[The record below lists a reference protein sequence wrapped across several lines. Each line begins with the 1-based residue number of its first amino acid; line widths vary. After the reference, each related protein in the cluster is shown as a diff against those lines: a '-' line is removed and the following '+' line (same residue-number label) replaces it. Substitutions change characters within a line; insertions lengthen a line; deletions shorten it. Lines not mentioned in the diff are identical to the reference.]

1 VPKKYYISLVAFE
14 NGVYTI
20 SVRKRGK
27 NLMAD
32 KKEIKRSEEAQ
43 KLIDTL
49 KAQTEPKT
57 LAELSEIAGV
67 DFKTGHLASGRKA
80 GLIRVA
86 GTKVIQVTVNKK
98 VNTYEYVA
106 DPAKAD

>member
-1 VPKKYYISLVAFE
+1 MSKKIAE
-14 NGVYTI
+14 
-20 SVRKRGK
+20 
-27 NLMAD
+27 
-32 KKEIKRSEEAQ
+32 RSNEAQ

-49 KAQTEPKT
+49 KEQNEPKT
-57 LAELSEIAGV
+57 LAELSAIAGI

-86 GTKVIQVTVNKK
+86 GTKEIEVTVTKK

-106 DPAKAD
+106 PSADKAD

>member
-1 VPKKYYISLVAFE
+1 
-14 NGVYTI
+14 
-20 SVRKRGK
+20 
-27 NLMAD
+27 MAD
-32 KKEIKRSEEAQ
+32 KKETKRSDEAQ

-49 KAQTEPKT
+49 KAQSEPKT

-106 DPAKAD
+106 DSATADEAD

>member
-1 VPKKYYISLVAFE
+1 
-14 NGVYTI
+14 
-20 SVRKRGK
+20 
-27 NLMAD
+27 MAD
-32 KKEIKRSEEAQ
+32 KKEIKRSDEAQ

-49 KAQTEPKT
+49 KAQSEPKT

-80 GLIRVA
+80 GLVRVA

>member
-1 VPKKYYISLVAFE
+1 MVE
-14 NGVYTI
+14 
-20 SVRKRGK
+20 
-27 NLMAD
+27 
-32 KKEIKRSEEAQ
+32 KKEMKRSDEAQ

-49 KAQTEPKT
+49 KVQTEPKT
-57 LAELSEIAGV
+57 LAELSEIAGM

>member
-1 VPKKYYISLVAFE
+1 
-14 NGVYTI
+14 
-20 SVRKRGK
+20 
-27 NLMAD
+27 MAD
-32 KKEIKRSEEAQ
+32 KKETKRSDEAQ

-98 VNTYEYVA
+98 VNTYEFVA

>member
-1 VPKKYYISLVAFE
+1 MSKKIVE
-14 NGVYTI
+14 
-20 SVRKRGK
+20 
-27 NLMAD
+27 
-32 KKEIKRSEEAQ
+32 RSKEAQ
-43 KLIDTL
+43 ALIDTL
-49 KAQTEPKT
+49 KDQNEPKT
-57 LAELSEIAGV
+57 LQQLSEIAGI

-80 GLIRVA
+80 GLVRVA

>member
-1 VPKKYYISLVAFE
+1 
-14 NGVYTI
+14 
-20 SVRKRGK
+20 
-27 NLMAD
+27 MAD
-32 KKEIKRSEEAQ
+32 KKETKRSDEAQ

-98 VNTYEYVA
+98 VNTYECVA
-106 DPAKAD
+106 EPAKAD

>member
-1 VPKKYYISLVAFE
+1 
-14 NGVYTI
+14 
-20 SVRKRGK
+20 
-27 NLMAD
+27 MAE
-32 KKEIKRSEEAQ
+32 KKEMKRSDEAQ

-57 LAELSEIAGV
+57 LAELSEIAGM

>member
-1 VPKKYYISLVAFE
+1 
-14 NGVYTI
+14 
-20 SVRKRGK
+20 
-27 NLMAD
+27 MAD
-32 KKEIKRSEEAQ
+32 KKEVKRSDEAQ

-98 VNTYEYVA
+98 VNTYEFVA

>member
-1 VPKKYYISLVAFE
+1 
-14 NGVYTI
+14 
-20 SVRKRGK
+20 
-27 NLMAD
+27 MAD
-32 KKEIKRSEEAQ
+32 KKEVKRSDEAQ

-49 KAQTEPKT
+49 KVQTEPKT
-57 LAELSEIAGV
+57 LAELSEIAGM

>member
-1 VPKKYYISLVAFE
+1 MAEKKIA
-14 NGVYTI
+14 
-20 SVRKRGK
+20 
-27 NLMAD
+27 
-32 KKEIKRSEEAQ
+32 KRSDEAQ

>member
-1 VPKKYYISLVAFE
+1 MAEKKIA
-14 NGVYTI
+14 
-20 SVRKRGK
+20 
-27 NLMAD
+27 
-32 KKEIKRSEEAQ
+32 KRSDEAQ

-98 VNTYEYVA
+98 VNTYECVA
-106 DPAKAD
+106 EPAKAD

>member
-1 VPKKYYISLVAFE
+1 
-14 NGVYTI
+14 
-20 SVRKRGK
+20 
-27 NLMAD
+27 MAD
-32 KKEIKRSEEAQ
+32 KKEVKRSDEAQ

-57 LAELSEIAGV
+57 LAELSEIAGM

>member
-1 VPKKYYISLVAFE
+1 
-14 NGVYTI
+14 
-20 SVRKRGK
+20 
-27 NLMAD
+27 MAD
-32 KKEIKRSEEAQ
+32 KKEVKRSDEAQ

-67 DFKTGHLASGRKA
+67 DFKTGHLASGRKV
-80 GLIRVA
+80 GLIRVT
-86 GTKVIQVTVNKK
+86 GTKVSQVTVNKK

>member
-1 VPKKYYISLVAFE
+1 
-14 NGVYTI
+14 
-20 SVRKRGK
+20 
-27 NLMAD
+27 MAD
-32 KKEIKRSEEAQ
+32 KKEVKRSDEAQ

-80 GLIRVA
+80 GLIRVT

>member
-1 VPKKYYISLVAFE
+1 
-14 NGVYTI
+14 
-20 SVRKRGK
+20 
-27 NLMAD
+27 MAD
-32 KKEIKRSEEAQ
+32 KKEIKRSDEAQ

>member
-1 VPKKYYISLVAFE
+1 
-14 NGVYTI
+14 
-20 SVRKRGK
+20 
-27 NLMAD
+27 MAD
-32 KKEIKRSEEAQ
+32 KKEVKRSDEAQ

-80 GLIRVA
+80 GLICVA

>member
-1 VPKKYYISLVAFE
+1 
-14 NGVYTI
+14 
-20 SVRKRGK
+20 
-27 NLMAD
+27 MAD
-32 KKEIKRSEEAQ
+32 KKETKRSEEAQ

-80 GLIRVA
+80 ELIRVA

>member
-1 VPKKYYISLVAFE
+1 
-14 NGVYTI
+14 
-20 SVRKRGK
+20 
-27 NLMAD
+27 MAD
-32 KKEIKRSEEAQ
+32 KKEVKRSDEAQ
-43 KLIDTL
+43 KLIDIL

>member
-1 VPKKYYISLVAFE
+1 
-14 NGVYTI
+14 
-20 SVRKRGK
+20 
-27 NLMAD
+27 MAD
-32 KKEIKRSEEAQ
+32 KKEIKRSDEAQ

-80 GLIRVA
+80 GLVRVA

>member
-1 VPKKYYISLVAFE
+1 
-14 NGVYTI
+14 
-20 SVRKRGK
+20 
-27 NLMAD
+27 MAE
-32 KKEIKRSEEAQ
+32 KKEMKRSDEAQ

-57 LAELSEIAGV
+57 LAELSEIAGM

-86 GTKVIQVTVNKK
+86 GTKVVQVTVNKK
-98 VNTYEYVA
+98 VNTYEFVA

>member
-1 VPKKYYISLVAFE
+1 
-14 NGVYTI
+14 
-20 SVRKRGK
+20 
-27 NLMAD
+27 MAD
-32 KKEIKRSEEAQ
+32 KKETKRSDEAQ

-49 KAQTEPKT
+49 KAQAEPKT

>member
-1 VPKKYYISLVAFE
+1 
-14 NGVYTI
+14 
-20 SVRKRGK
+20 
-27 NLMAD
+27 MAD
-32 KKEIKRSEEAQ
+32 KKEIKRSDEAQ

-98 VNTYEYVA
+98 VNTYEFVA

>member
-1 VPKKYYISLVAFE
+1 
-14 NGVYTI
+14 
-20 SVRKRGK
+20 
-27 NLMAD
+27 MAD
-32 KKEIKRSEEAQ
+32 KKETKRSDEAQ

>member
-1 VPKKYYISLVAFE
+1 MSKKIVE
-14 NGVYTI
+14 
-20 SVRKRGK
+20 
-27 NLMAD
+27 
-32 KKEIKRSEEAQ
+32 RSTEAQ
-43 KLIDTL
+43 SLIDTL
-49 KAQTEPKT
+49 KAQSEPKT
-57 LAELSEIAGV
+57 LEELSAIAGI

-106 DPAKAD
+106 DPATADKAD

>member
-1 VPKKYYISLVAFE
+1 
-14 NGVYTI
+14 
-20 SVRKRGK
+20 
-27 NLMAD
+27 MAD
-32 KKEIKRSEEAQ
+32 KKEVKRSDEAQ

-57 LAELSEIAGV
+57 LAELSEIAGIE
-67 DFKTGHLASGRKA
+67 FKTGHLASGRKA
-80 GLIRVA
+80 GLVRVA

>member
-1 VPKKYYISLVAFE
+1 
-14 NGVYTI
+14 
-20 SVRKRGK
+20 
-27 NLMAD
+27 MAE
-32 KKEIKRSEEAQ
+32 KKEMKRSEEAQ

-98 VNTYEYVA
+98 VNTYEDGA

>member
-1 VPKKYYISLVAFE
+1 
-14 NGVYTI
+14 
-20 SVRKRGK
+20 
-27 NLMAD
+27 MAD
-32 KKEIKRSEEAQ
+32 KKEVKRSDEAQ

>member
-1 VPKKYYISLVAFE
+1 
-14 NGVYTI
+14 
-20 SVRKRGK
+20 
-27 NLMAD
+27 MAD
-32 KKEIKRSEEAQ
+32 KKETKRSEEAQ

>member
-1 VPKKYYISLVAFE
+1 
-14 NGVYTI
+14 
-20 SVRKRGK
+20 
-27 NLMAD
+27 MAN
-32 KKEIKRSEEAQ
+32 KKETKRSEDAQ

-80 GLIRVA
+80 GLICVA

>member
-1 VPKKYYISLVAFE
+1 M
-14 NGVYTI
+14 T
-20 SVRKRGK
+20 
-27 NLMAD
+27 D
-32 KKEIKRSEEAQ
+32 KKETKRSDEAQ